1 MYDSD
6 YEYDVLGV
14 LRLLRFVQMYRPH
27 RAAQLV
33 SEETA
38 FSVEEILEFLY
49 YSMEE
54 IFDDC
59 YSDYD
64 EMSGSEILYICD
76 SIFDEYLD
84 LSVKLSDSHLCS
96 VQAARRRFEDVVTFF
111 LADRNCGIFDVTIH
125 YNDSSP
131 QIQVEFAEGYYE
143 PAGVV
148 MAFTDLMHY
157 LYRETER
164 MDQIIEKRSGKIV
177 SLMQKHMEEAA

>member
-1 MYDSD
+1 
-6 YEYDVLGV
+6 
-14 LRLLRFVQMYRPH
+14 
-27 RAAQLV
+27 
-33 SEETA
+33 
-38 FSVEEILEFLY
+38 
-49 YSMEE
+49 MEE

-64 EMSGSEILYICD
+64 EMNGSEILYIYD

-84 LSVKLSDSHLCS
+84 LSVRLSDSHLCS
-96 VQAARRRFEDVVTFF
+96 VQAARRRFEDVVTYF

-157 LYRETER
+157 LYREVDR
-164 MDQIIEKRSGKIV
+164 MNRIIEKRSGKIV
-177 SLMQKHMEEAA
+177 SLMQKHLEEAA